1 MSLISH
7 KTSIFHYLNILYIC
21 SVYLRFRLVR
31 YINRYVLYVL
41 LGSIIIS
48 IARKP
53 VVCKF
58 ELRMSRPLPHVYR
71 LSRHARFVS
80 SYVNYIGKCICQDAH
95 VRRLVR
101 TYLVRIFPRRGLS
114 TWCKTNLFLIPERY
128 SRRKKCTQ
136 SHR

>member
-1 MSLISH
+1 MS
-7 KTSIFHYLNILYIC
+7 
-21 SVYLRFRLVR
+21 
-31 YINRYVLYVL
+31 
-41 LGSIIIS
+41 GSIIIS

-53 VVCKF
+53 VVGKF

-71 LSRHARFVS
+71 LARHAEFVS
-80 SYVNYIGKCICQDAH
+80 SYVNSIGKHICQAAH

-128 SRRKKCTQ
+128 SRQKKCTQ
-136 SHR
+136 SHVKNWPKDQRVSISFWSQRFSRYRHMQTGYLTNLNW